1 MVADKG
7 SHSPR
12 HLLRRWSGESTTG
25 IESDRRLTRYD
36 RVFRFISAMRP
47 ARPDSRVSRG
57 SLRVCS
63 GLQQDVVVSRVLLQ
77 LLPRPKVRQEQVL
90 PQEQMPPPPVEVP
103 PLLEVELA
111 VFSLV

>member
-1 MVADKG
+1 
-7 SHSPR
+7 
-12 HLLRRWSGESTTG
+12 
-25 IESDRRLTRYD
+25 
-36 RVFRFISAMRP
+36 MRP

-63 GLQQDVVVSRVLLQ
+63 GLQQDVVVSRALLQ
-77 LLPRPKVRQEQVL
+77 LLQRPKVPQEQVL
-90 PQEQMPPPPVEVP
+90 PQEQMPPPVEVP